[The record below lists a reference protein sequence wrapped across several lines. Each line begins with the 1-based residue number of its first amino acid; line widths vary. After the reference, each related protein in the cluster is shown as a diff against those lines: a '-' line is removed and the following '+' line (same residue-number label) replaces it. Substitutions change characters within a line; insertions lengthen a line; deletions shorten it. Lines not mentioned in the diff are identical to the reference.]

1 MIAFSTN
8 STFNRLFK
16 KDKFFLQVCILT
28 FLIFIA
34 DLFFF
39 NKSLGLSVPIFV
51 LLTACCATVTTV
63 SNRNLENNK
72 LLFLIP
78 IAAILPGIETYNLL
92 TLFIGLTGL
101 FIFVIILNNKIQ
113 SSFEEWLKTFV
124 CFLDY
129 APLQFFKDMK
139 TIKYKIVKRTCKEN
153 QLEDFLT
160 SLILPILF
168 SAGFIMLFAIANPL
182 ISQWFFDLKFN
193 STALFNGF
201 YRIFFWLLLALAIW
215 PLLRYSKKSV
225 FRKNTSPNIQKKH
238 SEIEE
243 QSFLQEYLPPPAV
256 TLSLLAFNVI
266 FAIQTYLDFF
276 YLWGNSQLPAGM
288 TYADYVHK
296 GAYTLIFTVF
306 LAAIFILFVMNKNRE
321 NDLTKFT
328 RFLILF
334 WTFQNIILVLS
345 TLMRMNLY
353 VEAYALT
360 YLRVSVLI
368 WMLLVLIGLGLILF
382 RIVFKRT
389 NLWLIKTN
397 MFSLFIVLYLTSFL
411 NLPYIISDYNV
422 DYAIKNAGNRID
434 VDYLMSLEENA
445 LPALIRIAPIYAS
458 RISPDL
464 SYNHSFN
471 VRNRRLKNHII
482 RSPSVLL
489 NSETNW
495 NVWSFRRYRLL
506 NHLTVLQNKT
516 E

>member
-39 NKSLGLSVPIFV
+39 NKSLGLSVPIFI

-92 TLFIGLTGL
+92 TLFIGVTGL
-101 FIFVIILNNKIQ
+101 LFYVVMINNKSQ
-113 SSFEEWLKTFV
+113 RPFEEWLKTFTS
-124 CFLDY
+124 FFDI
-129 APLQFFKDMK
+129 APLQFFKDTK
-139 TIKYKIVKRTCKEN
+139 TIKCKIAKSTNKEN
-153 QLEDFLT
+153 KIEEILT
-160 SLILPILF
+160 SLFFPILF
-168 SAGFIMLFAIANPL
+168 SVGFLILFAAANPL
-182 ISQWFFDLKFN
+182 ISQWFLNLEFN
-193 STALFNGF
+193 NTTIINIF
-201 YRIFFWLLLALAIW
+201 YRISLWLLVAITIW
-215 PLLRYSKKSV
+215 PLVRYSKKSLP
-225 FRKNTSPNIQKKH
+225 KNNLPQAMNEKNSVLDEK
-238 SEIEE
+238 
-243 QSFLQEYLPPPAV
+243 SFLQEYLPASAV
-256 TLSLLAFNVI
+256 TLSLLAFNII
-266 FAIQTYLDFF
+266 FAIQTYLDIF
-276 YLWGNSQLPAGM
+276 YLWGNNQLPAGM
-288 TYADYVHK
+288 SYADYVHK
-296 GAYTLIFTVF
+296 GAYILTFTVI
-306 LAAIFILFVMNKNRE
+306 LAAIFILIVMNKNRE

-328 RFLILF
+328 RFLILL
-334 WTFQNIILVLS
+334 WTFQNIILVIS
-345 TLMRMNLY
+345 TLMRMQLY
-353 VEAYALT
+353 IEAFALT
-360 YLRVSVLI
+360 YLRISALI
-368 WMLLVLIGLGLILF
+368 WMLLILIGLSLILI
-382 RIVFKRT
+382 RVLYKRSNIWLVRT
-389 NLWLIKTN
+389 NMI
-397 MFSLFIVLYLTSFL
+397 SLFSVLYVVSFL
-411 NLPYIISDYNV
+411 NLPHIISTYNV
-422 DYAIKNAGNRID
+422 NSTIKNHEKNID
-434 VDYLMSLEENA
+434 LDYLISLGENT

-482 RSPSVLL
+482 GSPSVLL

-506 NHLTVLQNKT
+506 NHLTELQNKT